1 MTDRYARYGAAT
13 GIGFVLLVVIG
24 FATQPS
30 PPSSDA
36 PPSEFL
42 NYVVDHQNA
51 LHAEQLVFGVA
62 GLLFLWF
69 IGTLRASLVTAEG
82 GPGRLAATGY
92 GAGLVAVAT
101 LIVSFGLTAAA
112 AFHPAANGPDTT
124 RTLIDAGAMIAA
136 VGAPAATA
144 FLLANSLVILRTAL
158 LPSYLGWIGLI
169 TALLN
174 LIGLGAVYT
183 DSGAFAP
190 DGVFGLVAPFLSFL
204 LWILL
209 TSMELTRR
217 LGRADA
223 AVRPEPVGA

>member
-13 GIGFVLLVVIG
+13 GMGFVLLVVIG

-36 PPSEFL
+36 TPSEFL
-42 NYVVDHQNA
+42 GYVTDHQNA

-69 IGTLRASLVTAEG
+69 IGTLRAALVTAEG

-92 GAGLVAVAT
+92 GAGLVGLTT
-101 LIVSFGLTAAA
+101 LVVSFGLTAAA
-112 AFHPAANGPDTT
+112 AFHPATNGPDTT
-124 RTLIDAGAMIAA
+124 RALIDAGAMVAA

-144 FLLANSLVILRTAL
+144 FLLANSLVILRTPL
-158 LPSYLGWIGLI
+158 LPDYLGWIGI
-169 TALLN
+169 VAAVFN

-190 DGVFGLVAPFLSFL
+190 DGALGLVAPFLTFL

-209 TSMELTRR
+209 ASMELTRR
-217 LGRADA
+217 LGRVDA
-223 AVRPEPVGA
+223 VATSEPIRA